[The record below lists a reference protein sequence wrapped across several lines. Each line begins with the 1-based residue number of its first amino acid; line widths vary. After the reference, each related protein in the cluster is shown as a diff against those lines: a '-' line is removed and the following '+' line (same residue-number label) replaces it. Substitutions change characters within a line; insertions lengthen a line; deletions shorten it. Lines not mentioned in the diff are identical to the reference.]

1 MSRSNMTRIA
11 VAAVLLSAGVMG
23 SIVASQRTASAMAK
37 ASTALLA
44 SLTPE
49 QRQKMAMPF
58 DSADRTRW
66 NFIPTNMFPR
76 QGLPLKEM
84 TEPQRKLAH
93 DLLKSALSQ
102 RGYTT
107 TTAVMNDLEAILRDT
122 EAAARAA
129 AGKTEGGNIR
139 DPELYFFSVFGT
151 PGDKGTWGW
160 RVEGHHVSLHF
171 TIAGTSTVAASP
183 SFWGSNPAEVR
194 EGPKKGFRAL
204 DKEQDAGRALVMA
217 LDDAQRKTAIF
228 TDTAPNDILT
238 TTKFPIDPLT
248 PEGVTA
254 SAMTPKQ
261 RELLMQLIEV
271 YTSQMAPDT
280 ASERLAEIKKAGTE
294 KIGFAWAGPVES
306 GQRHYYRVQG
316 PTFLIEFDNT
326 QNNGNHIHSVWRDF
340 ESDFGRDLLRE
351 HLVAVRH

>member
-37 ASTALLA
+37 ASTALLD
-44 SLTPE
+44 SLTQK
-49 QRQKMAMPF
+49 QRQKMATPF

-139 DPELYFFSVFGT
+139 DPEPRCSARLETRARGAGAS
-151 PGDKGTWGW
+151 KGTTYPCTSRSPVPARW
-160 RVEGHHVSLHF
+160 RPRRASGARTPPKCAKDRRRDS
-171 TIAGTSTVAASP
+171 GRSTRSRTRAARS
-183 SFWGSNPAEVR
+183 
-194 EGPKKGFRAL
+194 
-204 DKEQDAGRALVMA
+204 
-217 LDDAQRKTAIF
+217 
-228 TDTAPNDILT
+228 
-238 TTKFPIDPLT
+238 
-248 PEGVTA
+248 
-254 SAMTPKQ
+254 
-261 RELLMQLIEV
+261 
-271 YTSQMAPDT
+271 
-280 ASERLAEIKKAGTE
+280 
-294 KIGFAWAGPVES
+294 
-306 GQRHYYRVQG
+306 
-316 PTFLIEFDNT
+316 
-326 QNNGNHIHSVWRDF
+326 
-340 ESDFGRDLLRE
+340 
-351 HLVAVRH
+351 